1 MKSNSYI
8 IDTALRSCIVR
19 FEERAREFVLVAR
32 LIYEAEAKA
41 SVKARQSLGQ
51 DLKPDDLFLDRVK
64 FCESEMEARTGA
76 MCMCSDDLG
85 IGVKSH
91 SNSAIAGSC

>member
-1 MKSNSYI
+1 M
-8 IDTALRSCIVR
+8 
-19 FEERAREFVLVAR
+19 AR
-32 LIYEAEAKA
+32 LINEAEAKA

-64 FCESEMEARTGA
+64 FCESEMEARTVVVR
-76 MCMCSDDLG
+76 MHSDDLG

-91 SNSAIAGSC
+91 SNLAIAGSC